1 MISVLQRIFIRGKD
15 LSPAQLRTAYGT
27 LCGMVGIF
35 LNICL
40 FAGKYFAG
48 MISGSIGIMAD
59 AFNNLSDAGSSVLTL
74 VGFKFGSRKADK
86 EHPFGHGRYEYIS
99 GLAVSVIIILVGYE
113 LGRSSIEKILHPVPV
128 ETGLLPLCILL
139 ASIVV
144 KFYMFFYNRRIG
156 KKLDSPAMAATAMD
170 SLNDCIATG
179 VVLIAMLV
187 NQFFHINVD
196 GWGGVFVACFILW
209 AGIHSA
215 RDTLS
220 PLLGQAPDPEVIR
233 QIEKIAVSYPE
244 ILAVHDLVVH
254 DYGPGRLMV
263 SLHAEVSGD
272 GNIYVLHDVIEHAEA
287 AIDEAIGCESVIH
300 MDPVETNNA
309 EVTRVKG
316 LVKEAARA
324 IDERITV
331 HDFRMVKCSDY
342 CNLIFDAVLPLD
354 SPLSND
360 AFRAR
365 MQEETEKRVGRCNL
379 VLKIDRPYV

>member
-1 MISVLQRIFIRGKD
+1 MGEQADPELVRRISD
-15 LSPAQLRTAYGT
+15 L
-27 LCGMVGIF
+27 I
-35 LNICL
+35 
-40 FAGKYFAG
+40 
-48 MISGSIGIMAD
+48 
-59 AFNNLSDAGSSVLTL
+59 LS
-74 VGFKFGSRKADK
+74 
-86 EHPFGHGRYEYIS
+86 H
-99 GLAVSVIIILVGYE
+99 
-113 LGRSSIEKILHPVPV
+113 EKIL
-128 ETGLLPLCILL
+128 
-139 ASIVV
+139 
-144 KFYMFFYNRRIG
+144 
-156 KKLDSPAMAATAMD
+156 
-170 SLNDCIATG
+170 
-179 VVLIAMLV
+179 
-187 NQFFHINVD
+187 
-196 GWGGVFVACFILW
+196 
-209 AGIHSA
+209 GIH
-215 RDTLS
+215 
-220 PLLGQAPDPEVIR
+220 
-233 QIEKIAVSYPE
+233 
-244 ILAVHDLVVH
+244 DLMVH

-316 LVKEAARA
+316 LVQEAARA